1 MKLFTCI
8 DRFNKA
14 DVCFAVAA
22 KRNMYIFITCQ
33 TSEEEEEEEENG
45 GHVRRREERIRG
57 VWRESSKESGQS
69 QNRDCV
75 LAYKKKRGSE
85 CSL

>member
-22 KRNMYIFITCQ
+22 KEMYIFVTRQ
-33 TSEEEEEEEENG
+33 MSEEEEEGGEQRTCEEKGGEN
-45 GHVRRREERIRG
+45 
-57 VWRESSKESGQS
+57 
-69 QNRDCV
+69 
-75 LAYKKKRGSE
+75 
-85 CSL
+85 